1 MKIENPHNGW
11 IFGGN
16 SIEIL
21 VVVDGAAASTPSS
34 SRKVVVVYYD
44 SLSIEDFKVGGGG
57 KQAVCG
63 FWKWYEMAASYVEEQ
78 LMMALIIHQQPKFC
92 HLWDEPMTTMQQQSS
107 STTTAQRVKLS

>member
-1 MKIENPHNGW
+1 MVEFWGKFHRDS
-11 IFGGN
+11 GGGG
-16 SIEIL
+16 S
-21 VVVDGAAASTPSS
+21 GAAASMPSS
-34 SRKVVVVYYD
+34 SRIVVVVYYD

-92 HLWDEPMTTMQQQSS
+92 HLWDEPTTTMQQQS

>member
-1 MKIENPHNGW
+1 MVEFWGKFHTER
-11 IFGGN
+11 
-16 SIEIL
+16 EVL
-21 VVVDGAAASTPSS
+21 VVVVVDGAADSSTPSS
-34 SRKVVVVYYD
+34 SRIVVVYYD

-92 HLWDEPMTTMQQQSS
+92 HLWDEPTTTTMQQQPQSC
-107 STTTAQRVKLS
+107 STTQRVKLS